1 MECSFQVRGDARV
14 EKRKEKMW
22 EDRGKRVSRS
32 RASQALSGRQIARD
46 GGTRSRFQVGI
57 EKR

>member
-22 EDRGKRVSRS
+22 EGRGKRVSRS
-32 RASQALSGRQIARD
+32 SISGTVRETDREGWWD
-46 GGTRSRFQVGI
+46 PI
-57 EKR
+57 EVSGWYGKR